1 MRLNLIVAAEN
12 YRRRPERREP
22 LVNDD
27 ATSPV
32 RNQLDLVTETR
43 RQRVFAENVLNVLVN
58 IVVLNLF
65 VEISAAVV
73 IDSFWISL
81 LTALLLTA
89 MIGLLSKVE
98 ARVHHF
104 FFETHS
110 WRVAGVISI
119 WLILFGGKFV
129 MLEIVNIVFG
139 DRVELGHLL
148 EVILIVVAMMV
159 AFQLMKWVYDRLGVG
174 DDSTESTSG

>member
-1 MRLNLIVAAEN
+1 M
-12 YRRRPERREP
+12 
-22 LVNDD
+22 NDD

-58 IVVLNLF
+58 VVVLNLF
-65 VEISAAVV
+65 VEFSAAVV

-81 LTALLLTA
+81 LTAVLLTA

-119 WLILFGGKFV
+119 WLIL
-129 MLEIVNIVFG
+129 
-139 DRVELGHLL
+139 
-148 EVILIVVAMMV
+148 
-159 AFQLMKWVYDRLGVG
+159 
-174 DDSTESTSG
+174 